1 MPIRAIDHI
10 DLAVAD
16 VERSRQFYLRVLG
29 PLGVEEAFRYQSYR
43 GTEDIVYLRLGDSDQ
58 VIGLRQ
64 ADGGEHRYY
73 EVGLE
78 HLALSV
84 DSRDEVDE
92 AYRRCL
98 EAGARIHF
106 PPEEDRDI
114 PGYFELFFFDP
125 DGFRIEIVHQDLQ
138 LLAQAG
144 TEGKET
150 ISSQELSR
158 FTHARRR
165 E

>member
-16 VERSRQFYLRVLG
+16 VERSREFYLRVLG

-43 GTEDIVYLRLGDSDQ
+43 GTEEIVYLRVGDSGQ

-73 EVGLE
+73 DVGLE
-78 HLALSV
+78 HLAFSV

-125 DGFRIEIVHQDLQ
+125 DGFRIEIVHQDLEA
-138 LLAQAG
+138 LAQAG
-144 TEGKET
+144 EEGTET
-150 ISSQELSR
+150 ISAGELSR
-158 FTHARRR
+158 FPAQR
-165 E
+165 EE